1 MTQDERA
8 TAVSETQAPHDP
20 AEQGRGERVDPA
32 DSGVRPSATV
42 IVPTVTPTR
51 AMRLLHSLAA
61 AGEGFETIIVDN
73 GTDSTELKRMA
84 TDIDGA
90 RVLRLESNLGYSRA
104 VNRAARE
111 AEGDVLI
118 MLNDDSIV
126 GGGYVERI
134 ASALDPA
141 QGRVMAAGV
150 MCDAGSPGLI
160 DSAGI
165 ELDWTLLAFDYLNG
179 EPVEILDGQVADP
192 IGPSG
197 SNAAYWREAFLEI
210 GGFDERI
217 FAYLEDVD
225 LGLRLR
231 RAGGSCRLAK
241 TARGVHEH
249 SATLGS
255 GSRRKDYL
263 MGWGRGYLL
272 RKWSVITPRRLPGIA
287 ARELYLGVGQAL
299 VDRNLGGLRGRLDGL
314 RAAKPTEPYPG
325 PLPDPPTLLSTLRR
339 RWRRRSRL
347 RSR

>member
-1 MTQDERA
+1 MTQDESA
-8 TAVSETQAPHDP
+8 TAVSQTHAPLDA
-20 AEQGRGERVDPA
+20 AEQRRDEPA
-32 DSGVRPSATV
+32 DGTAPRVPPSATV
-42 IVPTVTPTR
+42 IVPTVTPAR
-51 AMRLLHSLAA
+51 AAGLLRSLAV
-61 AGEGFETIIVDN
+61 AGEGFETIVVDN
-73 GTDSTELKRMA
+73 GTGSSELKSA
-84 TDIDGA
+84 AGEVDGA

-111 AEGDVLI
+111 AEGDVLV
-118 MLNDDSIV
+118 MLNDDCIV
-126 GGGYVERI
+126 GQGYVERI

-179 EPVEILDGQVADP
+179 EPVEALDGRVADP

-197 SNAAYWREAFLEI
+197 SNAAYWRDAFLEA

-225 LGLRLR
+225 LALSLR

-241 TARGVHEH
+241 AARGVHEH

-255 GSRRKDYL
+255 GSRRKNYL

-272 RKWSVITPRRLPGIA
+272 RKWSVITPRRLPGIV
-287 ARELYLGVGQAL
+287 ARELYLGVGQA
-299 VDRNLGGLRGRLDGL
+299 VSGPKSR
-314 RAAKPTEPYPG
+314 RA
-325 PLPDPPTLLSTLRR
+325 
-339 RWRRRSRL
+339 
-347 RSR
+347 